1 MDVKPVSTSS
11 LPTRSSENGTHS
23 SVGTNIANKSGSS
36 TQGTPAAAHSSNQQP
51 VASSSDKGETDVR
64 RVEQSFNIEQQRHLQ
79 REELEKVVEKIEEFV
94 GNTLNKG
101 LAFRIDEESGKSIV
115 TIYDKRTGDVVRQ
128 IPDED
133 MLALSRQLAAHSGG
147 LLQTKV

>member
-11 LPTRSSENGTHS
+11 LPSRSSTNGTYS
-23 SVGTNIANKSGSS
+23 SVGTNIAKDSNGSS
-36 TQGTPAAAHSSNQQP
+36 QDSPSAVTNFNPASVP
-51 VASSSDKGETDVR
+51 SSDNGKTDVR
-64 RVEQSFNIEQQRHLQ
+64 RVEQTESIEQQHKLQ

-101 LAFRIDEESGKSIV
+101 LAFRIDEESGKNVV
-115 TIYDKRTGDVVRQ
+115 TIYDKRTGDIVRQ

-133 MLALSRQLAAHSGG
+133 MLALSRQLATNSGG
-147 LLQTKV
+147 LVTTKV

>member
-11 LPTRSSENGTHS
+11 LPSRSSTNGTHS
-23 SVGTNIANKSGSS
+23 SVGTNIAKDSNGSS
-36 TQGTPAAAHSSNQQP
+36 QGSPSAVAYSNQ
-51 VASSSDKGETDVR
+51 ASVPSSDNGKTDVR
-64 RVEQSFNIEQQRHLQ
+64 RVEQTDNIEQQHKLQ

-101 LAFRIDEESGKSIV
+101 LAFRIDEESGKNVV
-115 TIYDKRTGDVVRQ
+115 TIYDKRTGDIVRQ

-133 MLALSRQLAAHSGG
+133 MLALSRQLATNSGG
-147 LLQTKV
+147 LVTTKV